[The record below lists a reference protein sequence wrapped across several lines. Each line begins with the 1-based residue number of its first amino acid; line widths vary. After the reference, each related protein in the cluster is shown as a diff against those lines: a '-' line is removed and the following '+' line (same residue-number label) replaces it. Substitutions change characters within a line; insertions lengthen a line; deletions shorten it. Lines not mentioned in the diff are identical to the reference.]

1 MALGMYSFIKKDVNS
16 IQDYNLYCHY
26 VAGVVGQG
34 LTKLFVEY
42 KLKNLNDIDNEIDL
56 SNQMGLFLQK
66 VNIIRDFIQDIY
78 EERVFWPKKVY
89 SKYVKD
95 LEEFKKVENRSLA
108 VKCANDL
115 IEDALT
121 HIPSCLEYLKRV
133 YNEETKC
140 KSQGIFTFCAIP
152 QVMAIATLY
161 ECYNNPKMFD
171 GVLKIKKG
179 LACRICLE
187 VKTMDSVYK
196 FFDEYLEMFQTTKKL
211 DVTKYKNVLSY
222 EIINSNNN
230 KLGNSNFSHVLKDLY
245 ILISFLVLVFVL
257 IFLLMVLLNFKKN

>member
-1 MALGMYSFIKKDVNS
+1 
-16 IQDYNLYCHY
+16 
-26 VAGVVGQG
+26 
-34 LTKLFVEY
+34 
-42 KLKNLNDIDNEIDL
+42 
-56 SNQMGLFLQK
+56 MGLFLQK

-95 LEEFKKVENRSLA
+95 LEEFKKVENRGLA

-115 IEDALT
+115 IMDALT

-133 YNEETKC
+133 YNEEVKC
-140 KSQGIFTFCAIP
+140 KTQGIFTFCAIP

-179 LACRICLE
+179 LACRICIE
-187 VKTMDSVYK
+187 TKTMDSVYK
-196 FFDEYLEMFQTTKKL
+196 FFDEYLEMFQSTKKL
-211 DVTKYKNVLSY
+211 NVTKYKNIVSY
-222 EIINSNNN
+222 EIINSNTN
-230 KLGNSNFSHVLKDLY
+230 KLGNSNFLHVLKDLY
-245 ILISFLVLVFVL
+245 ILIAFLVLVFVL
-257 IFLLMVLLNFKKN
+257 IFLLMVLFNFKKN

>member
-1 MALGMYSFIKKDVNS
+1 MHSFITKDVNS

-26 VAGVVGQG
+26 VAGIVGQG
-34 LTKLFVEY
+34 LTRLFVAY
-42 KLKNLNDIDNEIDL
+42 KLNNLKDIDNDIDL

-78 EERVFWPKKVY
+78 EERVFWPKHVY
-89 SKYVKD
+89 SKYVD
-95 LEEFKKVENRSLA
+95 SLEEFKKIENRHLA

-115 IEDALT
+115 IDDALT
-121 HIPSCLEYLKRV
+121 HIPSCLEYLKRI
-133 YNEETKC
+133 YNEEQKNKT
-140 KSQGIFTFCAIP
+140 QGIFTFCAIP

-179 LACRICLE
+179 LACRIMLE
-187 VKTMDSVYK
+187 TKTIDSVYK
-196 FFDEYLEMFQTTKKL
+196 FFDEYLDMFYCNKKL
-211 DVTKYKNVLSY
+211 NVIKYKNLLTH

-230 KLGNSNFSHVLKDLY
+230 KIQNSNFLHVLKDLY
-245 ILISFLVLVFVL
+245 ILFIFLILIIVL
-257 IFLLMVLLNFKKN
+257 IFMTMILYNFKKN